1 MRTRVFISSITATS
15 LIAMSV
21 LAIGPAQAAVTLD
34 TPDQAATDQ
43 SASNEMQN
51 GLWGD
56 FSGGVDSRPY
66 VEQLSVTNGDV
77 ETEVVTAGT
86 PTDAPPSAGNLT
98 AVVAPVNLC
107 KTGVTLNCYETPNRV
122 SITLGNQG
130 SGVVNTDLANVT
142 NQTVDANSVIDM
154 TVRLNTLGQSL
165 RWSHANGDLLFWQP
179 SGLGTPDAAVRIKF
193 HPAITP
199 AVDWQNVGD
208 NGCTAT
214 PIFNCDIAQADDDYL
229 GASLLLSLDTTLGA
243 DLTGAVFGTTSAL
256 FGYASLSGSASAPV
270 MDYQLA
276 STHRDSNGVVNS
288 GSLKAFLPA
297 AALVNL
303 YGLLPED
310 AAATLAVARTGSAG
324 TNNAP
329 TFARWT
335 VGANGADG
343 VLANVSGITFS
354 APKYKLSRT
363 AKPLTSSASVKIVTI
378 GSKKRKKKVAQ
389 SQFQIVGTAATGGAM
404 TQCPK
409 TQCTVT
415 VRRITKRTS
424 AATTPI
430 FSIRTKATSV
440 KAAVAATL
448 APKGSRYLVK
458 ISPVTGSQRGKVVG
472 SGLGTIR

>member
-1 MRTRVFISSITATS
+1 MRTRLLISSVTATS

-21 LAIGPAQAAVTLD
+21 VVIGPAQAAVTLD

-56 FSGGVDSRPY
+56 FAGGVDSRPY
-66 VEQLSVTNGDV
+66 VQRLSVINGDI
-77 ETEVVTAGT
+77 ETEVVTGGT
-86 PTDAPPSAGNLT
+86 PTDAPPTSGDLT

-107 KTGVTLNCYETPNRV
+107 KTGVTLNCYATPNRV

-130 SGVVNTDLANVT
+130 SGVVNTDLSNVT
-142 NQTVDANSVIDM
+142 NQTINANTVIDM

-193 HPAITP
+193 HPATTP

-214 PIFNCDIAQADDDYL
+214 PIFNCDIAQADADYL

-276 STHRDSNGVVNS
+276 STHRDSDGVVNS
-288 GSLKAFLPA
+288 GTLKAFLPA

-310 AAATLAVARTGSAG
+310 AAATLAVARTGSTGTNDTPTFTRWTAG
-324 TNNAP
+324 T
-329 TFARWT
+329 
-335 VGANGADG
+335 NGADG
-343 VLANVSGITFS
+343 VLANVAGITFS

-363 AKPLTSSASVKIVTI
+363 AKPVSSSATVKTVTV
-378 GSKKRKKKVAQ
+378 GTKKRKKKVAQ
-389 SQFQIVGTAATGGAM
+389 AQFLVVGTPATGGAM
-404 TQCPK
+404 AQCPK

-415 VRRITKRTS
+415 VRRITKRNS
-424 AATTPI
+424 AATTPV
-430 FSIRTKATSV
+430 FSVRTKATSV
-440 KAAVAATL
+440 KAAVAAAL

-458 ISPVTGSQRGKVVG
+458 VSPLSGSQRGKVVG
-472 SGLGTIR
+472 SGLGTVR